1 MEQSTTS
8 PGNVEEAGYANIEGK
23 KLLRMGQ
30 FAKAVKLFEIS
41 LRMVENAD
49 VRQNLSSAKAALAR
63 ESTNSNSNSNSN
75 STQAGSEQRPPP
87 PPSAMQT
94 LLMGNSFVKAVID
107 AESRFIAPT
116 ARIYVRGMGIIIL
129 SLLCW
134 KFLFRR

>member
-1 MEQSTTS
+1 MEQCTTS

-41 LRMVENAD
+41 LRMVENTD
-49 VRQNLSSAKAALAR
+49 VRQNLSYAKAALAR
-63 ESTNSNSNSNSN
+63 ESTNTNSNSS
-75 STQAGSEQRPPP
+75 SRQTETEQRPPP
-87 PPSAMQT
+87 SPSAMQS

-107 AESRFIAPT
+107 AESRFVAPT

-134 KFLFRR
+134 KFIFRR

>member
-41 LRMVENAD
+41 LRMVENTD

-63 ESTNSNSNSNSN
+63 ESTNTNSNSS
-75 STQAGSEQRPPP
+75 SRQTETEQRPPP
-87 PPSAMQT
+87 SPSAMQT
-94 LLMGNSFVKAVID
+94 LLLGNSFVKAVID

-134 KFLFRR
+134 KFIFRR